1 MGPGQGRLSGPRVR
15 KMQPCTAAG
24 PLDRGPAS
32 PDCARPMTRS
42 AQSLGAPTGR
52 AESPYAWLRL
62 LTAMLLGTIGGV
74 GMWSFVVALPAV
86 QTEFAVDRAAASLP
100 FTLTMIGFG
109 IGGVLMGWL
118 SDRFGLIVPVVL
130 GGISL
135 ALGYVLTGYATTLWQ
150 FTIAYGVLIGFG
162 SSATL
167 GPMDRIAEDLTART
181 GRETVVVDDAERPV
195 PLVFSWATTRLDET
209 VEELVSTGQVPA

>member
-1 MGPGQGRLSGPRVR
+1 MEGRSVTTSANIDAR
-15 KMQPCTAAG
+15 AATYAV
-24 PLDRGPAS
+24 D
-32 PDCARPMTRS
+32 
-42 AQSLGAPTGR
+42 
-52 AESPYAWLRL
+52 SPYAWMRL
-62 LTAMLLGTIGGV
+62 ATSVLLSTIGGV

-167 GPMDRIAEDLTART
+167 GPMMADISHWFVRRRAMAQHHQRDRHDRHRAEEADADLRRAQSVGGNEVLNDRRPHRAGERIAR
-181 GRETVVVDDAERPV
+181 
-195 PLVFSWATTRLDET
+195 
-209 VEELVSTGQVPA
+209 